1 MQLGAREAGF
11 GYRAMLIDIDGTL
24 LNEKDEVTPRT
35 LAALN
40 RVRERGIR
48 VFLATGRSIHG
59 AEKVH
64 AELGLDTP
72 LVCYNGMV
80 IYQPETGEWLRH
92 RKIPDEVI
100 KRLLQIALK
109 KSAFFFV
116 FHGDRKY
123 SLPYANKVH
132 AKMAETLRNVE
143 EVELRDL
150 PRSEVTKVNLYCK
163 PKGAEEVRAFLKN
176 FAEHLQVDIF
186 PLSAIPAF
194 RKLDLMYLDV
204 QPIHD
209 GKAQAL
215 DFLQEEYGIPPSAVI
230 AFGDQVNDRPMI
242 QRAGLGVSM
251 GNAPDS
257 LKRDA
262 VLVIGSHRKEGLAG
276 FLDLMFP

>member
-1 MQLGAREAGF
+1 MELAGREAGF

-24 LNEKDEVTPRT
+24 LNEKDEITPRT
-35 LAALN
+35 LEALN
-40 RVRERGIR
+40 RVRARGIK

-64 AELGLDTP
+64 AELDLDTP

-80 IYQPETGEWLRH
+80 IYEPSTGEWLRH
-92 RKIPDEVI
+92 RKIPDDLI
-100 KRLLQIALK
+100 KQLLQVALR

-116 FHGDRKY
+116 FHGDKKY

-132 AKMAETLRNVE
+132 AKMAQTLRNVE
-143 EVELRDL
+143 EVELRYL
-150 PRSEVTKVNLYCK
+150 PRTEVTKVNLYCK
-163 PKGAEEVRAFLKN
+163 PAGVEEVRGFLN
-176 FAEHLQVDIF
+176 NWSEHLQVDTF

-204 QPIHD
+204 QPVHD

-262 VLVIGSHRKEGLAG
+262 VLVIDTHRKEGVAR

>member
-1 MQLGAREAGF
+1 MNLGPREAGL

-24 LNEKDEVTPRT
+24 LNERDEVTPRT
-35 LAALN
+35 REALD
-40 RVRERGIR
+40 RVRARGLQ

-80 IYQPETGEWLRH
+80 IYEPSTGNWLRH
-92 RKIPDEVI
+92 RKIPDDLV
-100 KRLLQIALK
+100 KPLLQVALK

-116 FHGDRKY
+116 FHGDRKF

-143 EVELRDL
+143 EVELREL
-150 PRSEVTKVNLYCK
+150 PRTEVTKVNLYCK
-163 PKGAEEVRAFLKN
+163 PAGAAEVKAFLDSL
-176 FAEHLQVDIF
+176 AEHVQVDVF

-204 QPIHD
+204 QPVHD

-215 DFLQEEYGIPPSAVI
+215 DFLEEVYGIPPSAVI
-230 AFGDQVNDRPMI
+230 AFGDQVNDRPML
-242 QRAGLGVSM
+242 QRAGLGVAM

-262 VLVIGSHRKEGLAG
+262 VLVIDSHRKEGLAA